1 MSTTNVIDANISP
14 DGSPDGGHGPGMATT
29 TATAIRP
36 ADINTIDLTTDSA
49 PRTRV
54 ATIDLSAFGA
64 PLELAPSGTDG
75 ELFRLAMGTRSI
87 HVVDATHTLI
97 PALFEIEVDAVAN
110 GRDVGEF
117 HAWLADT
124 EGAFFAVIAE
134 TSRDAMLVLSEVR
147 SFARLT
153 LHPRCDR
160 GLRELG
166 RLLGRHPEDIIN
178 DFRDRSG
185 LANLDGLID
194 VTTFTIAPQASRSVR
209 QYAEELGFLI
219 DGVATALMVMAG
231 RGEACVVTT
240 SLARAEQRWLFEA
253 GWPLADCLD
262 ADLAEVLL
270 GSRSRAGRSIPAWF
284 RLHGLW
290 GAVASQRTISL
301 GNVATHLHRN
311 RIELGSCI
319 PRTRGPR

>member
-1 MSTTNVIDANISP
+1 MSTTTVIDANISP
-14 DGSPDGGHGPGMATT
+14 DAIPGSGDVTG
-29 TATAIRP
+29 TATATATVIRP
-36 ADINTIDLTTDSA
+36 ADGGTIDLTQDTA

-75 ELFRLAMGTRSI
+75 ELFRLALGTRSI
-87 HVVDATHTLI
+87 HVVDASHALV
-97 PALFEIEVDAVAN
+97 PALFEIEVDAAAN
-110 GRDVGEF
+110 GRNVGEF
-117 HAWLADT
+117 HSWLADT
-124 EGAFFAVIAE
+124 AGAVFAVIAE
-134 TSRDAMLVLSEVR
+134 TSRDEVLLLSEVR
-147 SFARLT
+147 SFARFT

-160 GLRELG
+160 GLRDLG
-166 RLLGRHPEDIIN
+166 RLLGRNPEDIIN

-185 LANLDGLID
+185 LANLDGLVD
-194 VTTFTIAPQASRSVR
+194 VTTFTVAPQASRSVR

-219 DGVATALMVMAG
+219 DGAATALMVMAG
-231 RGEACVVTT
+231 RGEASVVTT
-240 SLARAEQRWLFEA
+240 SLARTEQRWLFEA
-253 GWPLADCLD
+253 GWPLAECLD

-319 PRTRGPR
+319 PRTRGSR